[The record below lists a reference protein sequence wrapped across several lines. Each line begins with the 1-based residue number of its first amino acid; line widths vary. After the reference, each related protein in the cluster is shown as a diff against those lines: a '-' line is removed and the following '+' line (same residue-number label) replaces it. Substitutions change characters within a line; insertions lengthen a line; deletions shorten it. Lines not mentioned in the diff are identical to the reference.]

1 MNESITVLV
10 VDDNALFRLGLT
22 GAISIEPRLELAG
35 TAVSGE
41 EALAKY
47 RELKP
52 CVVTLDY
59 QMPGMDGVE
68 CARQLIAEHPSAKII
83 LLSAFD
89 TDEDIWKAV
98 QVGVGGYLTKQA
110 GEVEDVLEAIQ
121 VLASGDRY
129 FPASIASKIERR
141 RQQRELTP
149 REIDVLRLLVE
160 GKANKDIAGDLDISI
175 PSVKQ
180 HVANLREKLN
190 AVDRTHA
197 AVEAIRRGIV
207 RLE

>member
-1 MNESITVLV
+1 MNKSITVLV

-22 GAISIEPRLELAG
+22 GAIAIEPRLEIAG
-35 TAVSGE
+35 IAVSGE
-41 EALAKY
+41 EALVKY

-59 QMPGMDGVE
+59 QMPGIDGVE
-68 CARQLIAEHPSAKII
+68 CARRLIAEYPDAKII

-89 TDEDIWKAV
+89 TDEDVWKAV
-98 QVGVGGYLTKQA
+98 QVGVRGYLTKQA

-121 VLASGDRY
+121 VLAIGDTY
-129 FPASIASKIERR
+129 FPAAIASKIERR

-160 GKANKDIAGDLDISI
+160 GKANKDIACNFGVSI

-197 AVEAIRRGIV
+197 AVEAIRRGII